1 MNDGSDVLIER
12 RGPALWI
19 TIDRPARRNALTDG
33 VLQGI
38 ARGYESAES
47 DSEVR
52 VIVLTGSGD
61 KAFCAGADL
70 EPGRNFAFDPARPT
84 TAYADLARQTRSA
97 SVPSIARVNGACMA
111 GGMGLLGMTDL
122 AIAASSAVFGL
133 PEVRIGLFPM
143 QACALLQDLV
153 PRRVLREWSLCGE
166 RFDAATALRAGL
178 VNAVVAPEGL
188 DAAVNDLVGR
198 IAAGSP
204 VAMRRGLRALRRM
217 EDAGFDGALALGE
230 AQIGLAAL
238 TDDAREGIAAFN
250 EKRRPRWIVE

>member
-1 MNDGSDVLIER
+1 VSENTDVLIER

-19 TIDRPARRNALTDG
+19 TINRPARRNALTDN
-33 VLQGI
+33 VLLGI
-38 ARGYESAES
+38 ARGYESAET
-47 DSEVR
+47 DSNVR

-70 EPGRNFAFDPARPT
+70 KPGCNFAFDHARPT
-84 TAYADLARQTRSA
+84 TSYADLARRARSA
-97 SVPSIARVNGACMA
+97 RVPSIARVNGACLA

-133 PEVRIGLFPM
+133 PEVRVGLFPM

-166 RFDAATALRAGL
+166 RFDAATAQRAGL
-178 VNAVVAPEGL
+178 VNAVVGSEEL
-188 DAAVNDLVGR
+188 DAAVKNHVDQ
-198 IAAGSP
+198 ITAGSP
-204 VAMRRGLRALRRM
+204 VAIRRGLWALRRM
-217 EDAGFDGALALGE
+217 EDSGFDDALAFGE

-238 TDDAREGIAAFN
+238 TEDAREGIAAFN
-250 EKRRPRWIVE
+250 EKRRPRWAVE